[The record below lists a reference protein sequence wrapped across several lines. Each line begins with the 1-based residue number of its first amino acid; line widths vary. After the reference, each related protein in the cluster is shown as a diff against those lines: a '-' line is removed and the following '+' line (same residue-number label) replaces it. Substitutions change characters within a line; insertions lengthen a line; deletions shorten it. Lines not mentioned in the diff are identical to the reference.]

1 MKRRTVY
8 NIMYAMVAMILATAC
23 DDKNDSNY
31 EPGLP
36 TADGSMA
43 VYFADSNP
51 TEFIFQPGEA
61 TEVEIGV
68 SRLKGVETAA
78 EVPLVVTAD
87 AGLTV
92 PATAKFEAGESTT
105 TIKVEFGGLEESKKY
120 NLMVTVPEEYADHYT
135 IKAGA
140 TTYSGYIMV
149 AAWESISDNVKM
161 TWTTKGVTSEFTT
174 SFQQLG
180 NTNRFR
186 FPNFLNSGVDYIF
199 TIGSNSTAY
208 AGYNCITTY
217 ANYEPYEGTEAKGA
231 YLFDDAT
238 QSYPTWS
245 VADGTIEVADICILE
260 DYGTTT
266 GYSCISITR
275 RSGYVY
281 LYFSDYTDGSYEYY
295 NAVSFSWE

>member
-1 MKRRTVY
+1 MKRRTIY

-87 AGLTV
+87 EGLSV
-92 PATAKFEAGESTT
+92 PATASFAAGESSATV
-105 TIKVEFGGLEESKKY
+105 KVTFGNLVESRKY

-245 VADGTIEVADICILE
+245 VADGTIELATISILE